1 MNNTILKNANA
12 LLSYQKTVQQRQK
25 PTTDWNYTYNWEP
38 PNIMPI
44 WEQASNWVTKPI
56 TKKMSQ
62 STRKNSSTS
71 TRTQIYKIRKEPIT
85 PFRRAAIPQ
94 VYVPS
99 STKVGVSTMIPR
111 FSRDTMLPIQST
123 RKSTS
128 MIVHHASTPLKTQVF
143 SKKKN
148 LKNRIKKGFINA
160 FKKIKNIIRKDNRKI
175 KEKSKKK
182 ILNVKKV
189 NNRKKVNNINKVNNG
204 KTNNKVN
211 NVKIV
216 NEVNNVKKVN
226 FVKEVNIIKKQDNLE
241 LLNKILKCLEEN
253 YTNEFSFV
261 SVTSGQNIKYTF
273 KIKDINMGFEIT
285 YTTFREFIDKII
297 YTFGNYLSYCSFPFT
312 KCPNEIKTEIES
324 FIKYYKR
331 KENKDDDKYLNKFK
345 NIINAIL
352 HQQRKEGIINELPS
366 NLIKLL
372 KTQTNGGRKRRPK
385 KLTIRK

>member
-56 TKKMSQ
+56 TKKRSQ

-71 TRTQIYKIRKEPIT
+71 TRTQIYKIRKEAVT
-85 PFRRAAIPQ
+85 PFRRAAIPP

-128 MIVHHASTPLKTQVF
+128 MIVHRASTPLKTQVF

-148 LKNRIKKGFINA
+148 LKNKIKKGFINA

-211 NVKIV
+211 NVKKV

-226 FVKEVNIIKKQDNLE
+226 FVKEFNIIKKQDNLE

-261 SVTSGQNIKYTF
+261 SVTSGQKIKYTF

-372 KTQTNGGRKRRPK
+372 H
-385 KLTIRK
+385 L